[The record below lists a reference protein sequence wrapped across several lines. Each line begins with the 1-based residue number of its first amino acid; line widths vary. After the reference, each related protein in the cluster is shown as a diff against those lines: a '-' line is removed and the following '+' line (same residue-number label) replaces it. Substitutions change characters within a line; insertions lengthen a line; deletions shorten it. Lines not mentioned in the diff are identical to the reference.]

1 MQIAAEQYRL
11 VRLANGA
18 YSLRSDTHGETFH
31 PVIGPVAEAEALY
44 VQQTRLPARM
54 ERCAGEFVIW
64 DIGLGA
70 AANALATLRA
80 TRHARCPV
88 RMVSFDRTLQPLA
101 FALEHADLLG
111 YFHDFREPLEAL
123 MRTGRTTKTE
133 AHRLIRWELHLAD
146 FPAWIEHA
154 ARHRPAPG
162 APLESPMDSAP
173 GQPFPPAPDA
183 ILFDAYSPAKNP
195 AMWTL
200 PLFTRLYSLLDPARP
215 CSLATYSRST
225 LLRAT
230 LLLAGFYVGRGRA
243 TGEKEETTVAA
254 NTPALLDDPLDS
266 RWLTRA
272 RNSTSA
278 EPLDQEVYR
287 QAPLTP
293 GSWERLRRH
302 PQFASGLGG

>member
-1 MQIAAEQYRL
+1 MQTAAEQYRL
-11 VRLANGA
+11 VRLANGT
-18 YSLRSDTHGETFH
+18 YSLRSETHGETFH
-31 PVIGPVAEAEALY
+31 PVIGPMAEAEALY

-54 ERCAGEFVIW
+54 ERCAREFVIW

-70 AANALATLRA
+70 AANALAALRA
-80 TRHARCPV
+80 TRQV
-88 RMVSFDRTLQPLA
+88 RGQVRLVSFDRTLRPLA
-101 FALEHADLLG
+101 FALEHADALG
-111 YFHDFREPLEAL
+111 YFDDFRESLEGL
-123 MRTGRTTKTE
+123 MRTGQTIKTE
-133 AHRLIRWELHLAD
+133 AHRIIHWELHLAD
-146 FPAWIEHA
+146 FPVWIEQA
-154 ARHRPAPG
+154 VKHRLGMG
-162 APLESPMDSAP
+162 APLDATKAA
-173 GQPFPPAPDA
+173 FPSRPLAPAPDA

-230 LLLAGFYVGRGRA
+230 LLLAGFHVGRGHA

-254 NTPALLDDPLDS
+254 NTPELLDDPLDS

-278 EPLDQEVYR
+278 EPLHHEVYR
-287 QAPLTP
+287 QAPLTSA
-293 GSWERLRRH
+293 SWEKLRHH
-302 PQFASGLGG
+302 PQFGPGLGD